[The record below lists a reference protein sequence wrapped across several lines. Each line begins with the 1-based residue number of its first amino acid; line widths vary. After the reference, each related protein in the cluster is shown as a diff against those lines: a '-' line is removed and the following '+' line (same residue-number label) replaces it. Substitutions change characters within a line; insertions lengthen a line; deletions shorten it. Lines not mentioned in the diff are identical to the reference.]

1 METRQNKIFTIT
13 ATVKKV
19 LLRDFTVSIVKQV
32 ELNLHGLTSVAFL
45 NPRECQTGI
54 SLSRLDVP

>member
-19 LLRDFTVSIVKQV
+19 LLRGFTVSIVKQV
-32 ELNLHGLTSVAFL
+32 ELNVQLTSVAYL
-45 NPRECQTGI
+45 KPRECQTGI
-54 SLSRLDVP
+54 SFSRLDVSW